1 MLKGLVFL
9 MLLMLV
15 TNIVL
20 GQQKGVFIVDS
31 LNKVP
36 VQFAIVQSGDLKFN
50 QVADENGFVSLKQL
64 LNSSDSISVSCVGFQ
79 TKSVLLSSLTFA
91 NKTAI
96 IYLQQ
101 KVSSLSEVLI
111 NTNSNNKI
119 FSNSIHQLLLW
130 LRSIWQS
137 IYN

>member
-64 LNSSDSISVSCVGFQ
+64 LNSFTKLIIFQ
-79 TKSVLLSSLTFA
+79 F
-91 NKTAI
+91 
-96 IYLQQ
+96 
-101 KVSSLSEVLI
+101 
-111 NTNSNNKI
+111 
-119 FSNSIHQLLLW
+119 
-130 LRSIWQS
+130 
-137 IYN
+137 